1 MKLTTATVRTQP
13 LPDGKSE
20 AIFFDDDIPGFG
32 LRVREGGS
40 RNFVFQYKLGAKQRR
55 MALGKATPDRLADTR
70 KAADKL
76 YARVRLGDD
85 PASDKA
91 QAQRQASETFGPA
104 ASEFLDTLRPK
115 YRPSSF
121 REIERHLTKY
131 AKPLHQLQVAKIA
144 RRDVADLIEKVTKN
158 NGAVTANRVRSSV
171 STFFSWCVQRDR
183 ASANPVIG
191 TEKNEEQSRERV
203 LAPAELRLVWN
214 ALPDDQ
220 FGDIVRLLALTAQR
234 EAEIGALSKTEIT
247 DELIVLPSQRTKN
260 KRAHVIPLSGAAAAI
275 INRQPERDGRELL
288 FGNGEGGFSGWSNC
302 KERLDAAITKANDGK
317 PIQHWT
323 LHDLRRTFATY
334 AGGGL
339 PAHQLEKLPK
349 QDKEIARGLGIQPH
363 VIEAVLN
370 HVSGHKAG
378 VAGIYNR
385 SSYEREKRQALDL
398 WADHLTTIVEN
409 RTSNITPL
417 RRDA

>member
-13 LPDGKSE
+13 LPDGKNE
-20 AIFFDDDIPGFG
+20 AIFFDDDIPGLDFACGKAAPGTSSFSTSSAPSSGVWRSGKQPLIALPNPQDRGQALCPREARRRSRNRQGASAAAG
-32 LRVREGGS
+32 LRNLRPGGERISGYTAPEVPAELVQRNRAASDQVRKAAAPTAGRQDRPARYCRSDRES
-40 RNFVFQYKLGAKQRR
+40 HKKQRR
-55 MALGKATPDRLADTR
+55 RDGEPCAIIIVDLLFVVCS
-70 KAADKL
+70 
-76 YARVRLGDD
+76 ARSGAGESGHRDGEE
-85 PASDKA
+85 
-91 QAQRQASETFGPA
+91 RET
-104 ASEFLDTLRPK
+104 
-115 YRPSSF
+115 
-121 REIERHLTKY
+121 
-131 AKPLHQLQVAKIA
+131 
-144 RRDVADLIEKVTKN
+144 
-158 NGAVTANRVRSSV
+158 
-171 STFFSWCVQRDR
+171 
-183 ASANPVIG
+183 
-191 TEKNEEQSRERV
+191 SRERV
-203 LAPAELRLVWN
+203 LAPAELRLIWN

-398 WADHLTTIVEN
+398 WADHLIAIVES

-417 RRDA
+417 RREA